1 MAYLHQHAFE
11 QLSSYPLCLTQ
22 GDIRANLDALQT
34 HVGQLD
40 FTTAKIKQCM
50 VGGIV
55 PVGVLVRSLTLLLQ
69 TAASTQLVEKGHA
82 GGAIQVRQ
90 HRLQGPESLAA
101 RCFMHDAKA
110 LLSVSKDQILEDR
123 LQANV
128 DALDLHSGAQA
139 VLGRS
144 AFCKELFRASSSRSD
159 GTSTFALGKSCVSQH
174 HALYANVSPA
184 LKRKYN
190 GIARELTAVKKT
202 EHGLALQTARTDLR
216 KCKAVR
222 AAKLVGCCNGII
234 AISTICFVLLKRIY
248 PQIII
253 DTHT

>member
-1 MAYLHQHAFE
+1 
-11 QLSSYPLCLTQ
+11 
-22 GDIRANLDALQT
+22 
-34 HVGQLD
+34 
-40 FTTAKIKQCM
+40 
-50 VGGIV
+50 
-55 PVGVLVRSLTLLLQ
+55 
-69 TAASTQLVEKGHA
+69 
-82 GGAIQVRQ
+82 
-90 HRLQGPESLAA
+90 
-101 RCFMHDAKA
+101 
-110 LLSVSKDQILEDR
+110 LEDR

-253 DTHT
+253 DTHTEFHALFILYNTTNKSFYQSGQTTCLRNNITLVGLTTTHLFLTFSFGNLIEIAMKVACQIP